1 MSTRGKR
8 KGESTDE
15 VSGQGGVPGRHH
27 YEYAESNQGT
37 TDADGSKS
45 SNNECGQAHAQ
56 RPPDAGTIRRRSAK
70 ESATRAMG
78 DRSNRSAD

>member
-27 YEYAESNQGT
+27 YEYAPPETNEQGT
-37 TDADGSKS
+37 TDTVRSAASIDAH
-45 SNNECGQAHAQ
+45 GQAHVQ
-56 RPPDAGTIRRRSAK
+56 RPPDSGAVKARSVK
-70 ESATRAMG
+70 E
-78 DRSNRSAD
+78 